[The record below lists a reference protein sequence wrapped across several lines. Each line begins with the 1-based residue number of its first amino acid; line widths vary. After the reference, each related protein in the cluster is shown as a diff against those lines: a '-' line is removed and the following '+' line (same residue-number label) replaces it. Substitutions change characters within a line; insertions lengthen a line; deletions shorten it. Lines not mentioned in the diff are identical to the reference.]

1 MRRHNVFFWEEIKRS
16 VLCMCGWWFSNWC
29 NLMVFDVFHVMPW
42 VFGVWKK
49 WFAGANPIF
58 VSIEAMSNYG
68 TSRFLARTL
77 WSITTRLSQ
86 WGWMS
91 NAPGLFF
98 FEIQAKCYLLNV
110 NQPFEWQTCLANIKY
125 SYCFVLKACLD
136 WPLDATIAML
146 WFWTGQPWPTVRNI
160 GWIWMP
166 DWTMRVGKWSW
177 WHFLGCFCQ
186 DDSGFVIGGNF
197 ICWLWFLFWRHW
209 CFIGILARMK
219 VETSWERNPDLF

>member
-1 MRRHNVFFWEEIKRS
+1 M
-16 VLCMCGWWFSNWC
+16 G
-29 NLMVFDVFHVMPW
+29 
-42 VFGVWKK
+42 FGVWKK
-49 WFAGANPIF
+49 WLLVQIPFLF
-58 VSIEAMSNYG
+58 SIEAMSNYG
-68 TSRFLARTL
+68 TSRFWQELCGHHHKIEPVRVDEQC
-77 WSITTRLSQ
+77 TR
-86 WGWMS
+86 
-91 NAPGLFF
+91 FVF

-160 GWIWMP
+160 GWIWMLIGL
-166 DWTMRVGKWSW
+166 WEWENGLGGT
-177 WHFLGCFCQ
+177 FLDVFARMTQ
-186 DDSGFVIGGNF
+186 VFVIGGNF

-219 VETSWERNPDLF
+219 